1 MRPCVLIPLE
11 DAGPFRVLARA
22 ERPPCQRVSQDG
34 VTIMSTSTKGLAMS
48 ANDENLGVRVYKGH
62 EIEVDDDGHVT
73 VWQLD
78 GDGPDGDHWT
88 EPSVDAARASIDKF
102 DAPKGAWWDVLPG
115 DYNELTRERD
125 GYREDA
131 IAEQRER
138 ERWGL

>member
-1 MRPCVLIPLE
+1 
-11 DAGPFRVLARA
+11 
-22 ERPPCQRVSQDG
+22 
-34 VTIMSTSTKGLAMS
+34 MSEMS

-62 EIEVDDDGHVT
+62 EIEVADDGHVT

-78 GDGPDGDHWT
+78 GDCAGGDHWT

-102 DAPKGAWWDVLPG
+102 DAPKGPWWDVLPG

-131 IAEQRER
+131 IAEQHER